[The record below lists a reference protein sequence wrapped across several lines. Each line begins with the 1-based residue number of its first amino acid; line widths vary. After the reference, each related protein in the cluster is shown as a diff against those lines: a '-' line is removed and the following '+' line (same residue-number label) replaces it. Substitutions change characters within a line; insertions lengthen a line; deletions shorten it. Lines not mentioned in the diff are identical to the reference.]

1 MLNETK
7 SPSGGY
13 AGATSGPCPA
23 IGGADDEG
31 IVTNKS
37 QSVNLWADG
46 LCEPTNP
53 GGWACWG
60 FYALD
65 AAGQRIREGRGCIG
79 HGAGMTS
86 NLAEYSA
93 GIEALRW
100 AAAHGLRNVTLF
112 MDSQLVVN
120 QAMGVWQCRAA
131 HLWPLLAELRSLM
144 GETGARLEWIPREM
158 NQRADQLS
166 RNAWADASR
175 AVRP

>member
-1 MLNETK
+1 MLTETK

-23 IGGADDEG
+23 IGGGDDEG
-31 IVTNKS
+31 IVIDKS

-46 LCEPTNP
+46 LCEPVNP

-65 AAGQRIREGRGCIG
+65 AAGQRIGQGQGCVG
-79 HGAGMTS
+79 HGPGMTS
-86 NLAEYSA
+86 NVAEYSA
-93 GIEALRW
+93 AIEALRW
-100 AAAHGLRNVTLF
+100 TAGEGLRGVTLH
-112 MDSQLVVN
+112 MDSALVVN
-120 QAMGVWQCRAA
+120 QSNGVWQCRAA

-144 GETGARLEWIPREM
+144 AATEARLQWVPREQ
-158 NQRADQLS
+158 NSRADQLS

-175 AVRP
+175 RVRP

>member
-1 MLNETK
+1 MIGATK

-23 IGGADDEG
+23 IGGGNDAPM
-31 IVTNKS
+31 VS
-37 QSVNLWADG
+37 QELQNVQFWADG
-46 LCEPTNP
+46 LCEPVNP

-60 FYALD
+60 WYALHD
-65 AAGQRIREGRGCIG
+65 GQRIGEGRGCIG
-79 HGAGMTS
+79 HGAGRTG
-86 NLAEYSA
+86 NVA
-93 GIEALRW
+93 GYQAAIEALRW
-100 AAAHGLRNVTLF
+100 AASQGLRGVTLH

-120 QAMGVWQCRAA
+120 QANGVWQCKAA

-144 GETGARLEWIPREM
+144 AETGARLEWIPREM